1 MSRSVASIITKE
13 CPGRKRIAITLAFPP
28 IEPNVG
34 KSILRRINSVSTALA
49 ITARVGVRGVSSCFY
64 PTSSLARTAR
74 MVLMRRFRKNE
85 PASGTRFRC
94 RAFTLVELLVV
105 IAVIAIL
112 AALLLP
118 ALTKARA
125 RAQGI
130 ACLSNIRQLQI
141 VWLSY
146 AQDFNDQIVYNPGEL
161 DMGCG
166 ATNDGDANMAYIS
179 GYLSQFSVAWGLL
192 FGYVG
197 SLAPYHCPAQSQVFG
212 GAWAADGTMTGPGL
226 VKMTPIRSF
235 SIGERMNGL
244 VPPAPTTNSNPQNLA
259 RLSDITR
266 PSPAVAYVFCDVNLY
281 SVRDGRFDT
290 PFGNQWAEQVPSAR
304 HANSGTVSYADG
316 HCELHRW
323 VEPST
328 ITMNRDPFQI
338 GSSGNMPQFPSAYGG
353 QNRDILW
360 VWNHTFL
367 PQY

>member
-1 MSRSVASIITKE
+1 
-13 CPGRKRIAITLAFPP
+13 
-28 IEPNVG
+28 
-34 KSILRRINSVSTALA
+34 
-49 ITARVGVRGVSSCFY
+49 
-64 PTSSLARTAR
+64 

-118 ALTKARA
+118 ALTKARV

-130 ACLSNIRQLQI
+130 ACLSNIRQLQMG
-141 VWLSY
+141 WLSY
-146 AQDFNDQIVYNPGEL
+146 AQDFNDQIVFNPGDFE
-161 DMGCG
+161 MGWVD
-166 ATNDGDANMAYIS
+166 TKFGDANSAYIS
-179 GYLSQFSVAWGLL
+179 GYLNQFTDVRGLL

-197 SLAPYHCPAQSQVFG
+197 SEAPYRCPSQSQVFG
-212 GAWAADGTMTGPGL
+212 GSWAEDGSMIGPGL
-226 VKMTPIRSF
+226 TNMTPIRSF
-235 SIGERMNGL
+235 SVSGRMNGL
-244 VPPAPTTNSNPQNLA
+244 LPPAPTTNSNPQNLA

-281 SVRDGRFDT
+281 TVRDGQFRT
-290 PFGNQWAEQVPSAR
+290 PDGYGNQWAEQVPGTR

-328 ITMNRDPFQI
+328 ISMNIDPFN
-338 GSSGNMPQFPSAYGG
+338 SGPVEPTFPGPTGG

-360 VWNHTFL
+360 VWNRTFL